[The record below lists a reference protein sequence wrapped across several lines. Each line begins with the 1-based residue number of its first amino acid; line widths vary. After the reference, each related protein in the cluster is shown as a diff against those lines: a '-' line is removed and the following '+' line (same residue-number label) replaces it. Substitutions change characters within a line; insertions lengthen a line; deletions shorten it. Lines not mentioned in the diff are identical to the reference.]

1 MNRLNRRAGPHKASF
16 AYPMWPT
23 INDLLCFTY
32 RDGKIMHIEV
42 NHGLGESVL
51 ETLGF
56 VRGPEFWFRRV
67 TERAG

>member
-16 AYPMWPT
+16 DYPMWPSS
-23 INDLLCFTY
+23 NDLLIFAY
-32 RDGKIMHIEV
+32 PDGKIMHIEV
-42 NHGLGESVL
+42 NHGLGEQVL
-51 ETLGF
+51 ALLGF

>member
-1 MNRLNRRAGPHKASF
+1 MNRLNRRAGPHVASF
-16 AYPMWPT
+16 AYPLHPT
-23 INDLLCFTY
+23 ETDELVFVD
-32 RDGKIMHIEV
+32 RDGVAVRERL

>member
-1 MNRLNRRAGPHKASF
+1 
-16 AYPMWPT
+16 MWPT